1 MGSFEARLR
10 VIGQSGFPLPVV
22 VDLTDEQ
29 LTVTTDSGR
38 IADWTIAEIDI
49 SARGD
54 GFLIEAEG
62 EEVLLNVTDSNRFAV
77 ELGRDRLPQQGSI
90 AGLSRRPQRA

>member
-38 IADWTIAEIDI
+38 IADWTLAEIDI
-49 SARGD
+49 SARAD

-77 ELGRDRLPQQGSI
+77 ELGVVDF
-90 AGLSRRPQRA
+90 LSKAR